1 MYIYIYIFLKKQEVQ
16 APTED
21 KLNKEQ
27 VAQVQ
32 AKGEKS

>member
-1 MYIYIYIFLKKQEVQ
+1 MQ